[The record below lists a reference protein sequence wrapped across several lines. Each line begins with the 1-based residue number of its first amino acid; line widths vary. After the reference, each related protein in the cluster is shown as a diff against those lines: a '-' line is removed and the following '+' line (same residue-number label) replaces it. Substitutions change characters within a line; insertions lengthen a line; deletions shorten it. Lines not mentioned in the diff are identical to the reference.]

1 MTRSEIVSGHRR
13 IKTTGRAGRTAAAAA
28 ATGFSLLAAFQLSL
42 ALGAPLGHLAW
53 GGAQERLPSGLRI
66 ASAFAAV
73 VFVVAALTV
82 LGRAGYRMSPV
93 APRVSRSGI
102 WVLVFGLA
110 LSALGNFAS
119 SSNWE
124 RFLLGP
130 IALFEALLCLIVA
143 RGGAGSESPIADEET
158 SQLRSIVKRED
169 VILDNSST
177 VYLTRPGG
185 RIGYDVSGEGPLVIL
200 VPGMGDLR
208 TAYRFLAPGLREAG
222 YRVACTDLRGH
233 GASDA
238 TFASYGD
245 VETAG
250 DVIALIEELK
260 EPALV
265 VGGSHDADAWSRLHV
280 HGRHPTDPFLRA
292 HCGAL
297 ARFN

>member
-93 APRVSRSGI
+93 ALRVSRSGI

-130 IALFEALLCLIVA
+130 IALLEAVLCLIVA
-143 RGGAGSESPIADEET
+143 RGGGGSESPGADEET
-158 SQLRSIVKRED
+158 SGPSLNREK
-169 VILDNSST
+169 
-177 VYLTRPGG
+177 
-185 RIGYDVSGEGPLVIL
+185 GE
-200 VPGMGDLR
+200 R
-208 TAYRFLAPGLREAG
+208 
-222 YRVACTDLRGH
+222 H
-233 GASDA
+233 
-238 TFASYGD
+238 
-245 VETAG
+245 
-250 DVIALIEELK
+250 
-260 EPALV
+260 
-265 VGGSHDADAWSRLHV
+265 VG
-280 HGRHPTDPFLRA
+280 
-292 HCGAL
+292 
-297 ARFN
+297 